1 MNYDHWRNYASGWVF
16 HFIGKPDIAYA
27 AYAEAFRIDP
37 RDVRPARHLAAIA
50 ADRQRWDLAES
61 WFEKVLAVQPE
72 DADTWFNL
80 GFVREHAGKA
90 EAAIIAF
97 DEAVRIKP
105 TQDRAWYG
113 KGLAHARLGQH
124 EAAADALREAANL
137 QPMNGNAYYQ
147 WGMAL
152 HHARRPDEVKTVVEK
167 LVGFDP
173 KRAKQLV
180 QDTERSDLM
189 RLIPEL
195 PF

>member
-1 MNYDHWRNYASGWVF
+1 MNYDHWRNYARGWVF

-97 DEAVRIKP
+97 GEAVRLKP

-152 HHARRPDEVKTVVEK
+152 HHARRPDEVKAVVEK
-167 LVGFDP
+167 LVSFDP

-180 QDTERSDLM
+180 LDTERSDLIH
-189 RLIPEL
+189 LIPEL